1 MRVPA
6 QIVTQQHVLVPQ
18 VQPPARHHRRHPT
31 GVPAPVRRVEP
42 PGLRV
47 ARWRR
52 LDQVAAPRATSAPG
66 RLEVRYR
73 PVEGVAEELA
83 ELAAAEQACCSFVT
97 WSVTV
102 EDGAPTLHV
111 DAPEDRPDAVLPVV
125 ALFER

>member
-1 MRVPA
+1 MSTRDDVGAPA
-6 QIVTQQHVLVPQ
+6 PLPAACTLGPADG
-18 VQPPARHHRRHPT
+18 PAR
-31 GVPAPVRRVEP
+31 
-42 PGLRV
+42 L

-83 ELAAAEQACCSFVT
+83 ELAAAEQVCCPFVT